1 MLLLLAC
8 LLLGDLLLVLD
19 ARRPALVLL
28 LEVVRLLG
36 RQRLLGLALLWD
48 QEVLELLLD
57 GLVLRF
63 LLRLWLLHGTGTVV
77 CLLGAL
83 LLELLLDLPLLGLD
97 SGGDLLLL
105 G

>member
-28 LEVVRLLG
+28 LEVVLLLG
-36 RQRLLGLALLWD
+36 RQWLLGLALLWD

-57 GLVLRF
+57 GFVLRF
-63 LLRLWLLHGTGTVV
+63 FLGLWLLHDIGTVV
-77 CLLGAL
+77 YLLGAL
-83 LLELLLDLPLLGLD
+83 HLELLLDLPLLGLD